1 MSDWSSDVVS
11 SDLPAGGS
19 GGGGQ
24 PRRTAHRRAR
34 RPSMRGFCSF
44 GMKRLAAPSRTPS
57 SASALRS
64 ALVSASICAASGLPS
79 LVGSTIP
86 DGLKRVLG
94 RLGYIVW
101 GLWSLFR
108 FRPFEVILTYK
119 DGRSQRFQVGRA
131 H

>member
-1 MSDWSSDVVS
+1 MYTDGHTLSRHDA
-11 SDLPAGGS
+11 LPIA
-19 GGGGQ
+19 
-24 PRRTAHRRAR
+24 
-34 RPSMRGFCSF
+34 
-44 GMKRLAAPSRTPS
+44 
-57 SASALRS
+57 
-64 ALVSASICAASGLPS
+64 S

-101 GLWSLFR
+101 GLWSALR

-119 DGRSQRFQVGRA
+119 DGRSQRFRALELRIANGSYLGGTEVAEEAEVDSGEIIVQIVTGNGRSEGTRLNSS